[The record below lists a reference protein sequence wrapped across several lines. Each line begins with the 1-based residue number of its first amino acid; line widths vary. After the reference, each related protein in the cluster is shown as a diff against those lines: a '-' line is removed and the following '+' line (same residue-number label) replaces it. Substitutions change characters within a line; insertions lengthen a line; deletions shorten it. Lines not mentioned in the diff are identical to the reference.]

1 MALNNKVKTLEIRIG
16 NRRAESNPES
26 EEDLEELESDVKK
39 MAEKILEYRA
49 TIPDQLKTTLDSI
62 LSTQRPNFSRID
74 DGSEPGP
81 SAEHNAGRSLNFLGF
96 VNLGFDKSFLII
108 DQDFVFIDSEEMEVD
123 EERRTEEKIRL
134 LKEKISSNISA
145 MPIVV
150 KMMKECISRIE
161 KLDSCNGIIHPAFK
175 KEKIG

>member
-1 MALNNKVKTLEIRIG
+1 MALNNKLKTLETRIG
-16 NRRAESNPES
+16 NRLAESEPES

-49 TIPDQLKTTLDSI
+49 TIPDQLKITLDSI

-81 SAEHNAGRSLNFLGF
+81 SAEHNA
-96 VNLGFDKSFLII
+96 
-108 DQDFVFIDSEEMEVD
+108 DSEEMEVD
-123 EERRTEEKIRL
+123 EERRAKEKIRL

-150 KMMKECISRIE
+150 KRMKECISRIE

-175 KEKIG
+175 KRKLVDPMKINFHN

>member
-1 MALNNKVKTLEIRIG
+1 MALNNELITLETRIG
-16 NRRAESNPES
+16 NRRDESEPES
-26 EEDLEELESDVKK
+26 EEDLKELESDVKK

-49 TIPDQLKTTLDSI
+49 TIPDQLKTTLDSV
-62 LSTQRPNFSRID
+62 LSTKRPNLPRID
-74 DGSEPGP
+74 DGLEPGP
-81 SAEHNAGRSLNFLGF
+81 SAEHNAN
-96 VNLGFDKSFLII
+96 
-108 DQDFVFIDSEEMEVD
+108 SEEMELH

-150 KMMKECISRIE
+150 KRLKECISRIE

-175 KEKIG
+175 KQKIG

>member
-1 MALNNKVKTLEIRIG
+1 M
-16 NRRAESNPES
+16 
-26 EEDLEELESDVKK
+26 
-39 MAEKILEYRA
+39 
-49 TIPDQLKTTLDSI
+49 
-62 LSTQRPNFSRID
+62 
-74 DGSEPGP
+74 
-81 SAEHNAGRSLNFLGF
+81 
-96 VNLGFDKSFLII
+96 II

-150 KMMKECISRIE
+150 KRMKECISRIE

-175 KEKIG
+175 KQKIG